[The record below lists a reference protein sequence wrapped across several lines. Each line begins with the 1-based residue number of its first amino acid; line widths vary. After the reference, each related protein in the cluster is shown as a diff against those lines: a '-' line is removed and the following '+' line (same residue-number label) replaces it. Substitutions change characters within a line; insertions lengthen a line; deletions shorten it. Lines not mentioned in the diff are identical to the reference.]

1 MYGRKKGGLLMRP
14 WEWRVEDA
22 LLCTCTVCLWLTDKN
37 GMTLVKVITKHVSSA
52 WEQNSTLN

>member
-1 MYGRKKGGLLMRP
+1 MRP

-52 WEQNSTLN
+52 WEQNSTLNEG